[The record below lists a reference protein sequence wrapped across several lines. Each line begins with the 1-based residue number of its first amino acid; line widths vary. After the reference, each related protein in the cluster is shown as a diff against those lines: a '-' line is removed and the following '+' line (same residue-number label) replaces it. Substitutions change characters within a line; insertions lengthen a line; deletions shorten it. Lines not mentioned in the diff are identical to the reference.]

1 MMAGAVCY
9 EDRVKCPGCECDY
22 VCESVI
28 IYSDNDR
35 EVLRYKCPNCK
46 EAKRGKRKHGSK

>member
-1 MMAGAVCY
+1 MAGAVCY